1 MNGKIIKDALIL
13 FLITVIAGLGLG
25 AVYGITKVPIEKAN
39 YNIQQNAYRT
49 VFPDADAFND
59 MDGFDSEKATEAAV
73 AAGYADDTIEN
84 CVVAVDASGAEL
96 GYVISVT
103 DPNSYGGDVTL
114 SIGVTNDGT
123 LNGYSITTIND
134 TAGLGMKAKEDSF
147 SSQFAGKQVESFEVT
162 KTGATS
168 DNQIDAISGA
178 TITSSAVTSAVN
190 AGLAYYRSLAQ

>member
-25 AVYGITKVPIEKAN
+25 AVYGITKAPIEKAN

-103 DPNSYGGDVTL
+103 DPNTL

>member
-1 MNGKIIKDALIL
+1 MH
-13 FLITVIAGLGLG
+13 TVL
-25 AVYGITKVPIEKAN
+25 
-39 YNIQQNAYRT
+39 

-59 MDGFDSEKATEAAV
+59 MDGFDSEKATEAAA
-73 AAGYADDTIEN
+73 AAGYNADDTIEN

-134 TAGLGMKAKEDSF
+134 TAGLGNESKRRFFLF
-147 SSQFAGKQVESFEVT
+147 SVCRQ
-162 KTGATS
+162 TGR
-168 DNQIDAISGA
+168 II
-178 TITSSAVTSAVN
+178 
-190 AGLAYYRSLAQ
+190 

>member
-1 MNGKIIKDALIL
+1 MNGKIIKDALVL

-25 AVYGITKVPIEKAN
+25 AVYGITKAPIEKAN
-39 YNIQQNAYRT
+39 YNIQQN
-49 VFPDADAFND
+49 ADAFND
-59 MDGFDSEKATEAAV
+59 MDGFDSEKATEAAA

>member
-25 AVYGITKVPIEKAN
+25 AVYGITKAPIEKAN

-59 MDGFDSEKATEAAV
+59 MDGFDSEKATEAAA

-134 TAGLGMKAKEDSF
+134 TAGLGMKDSF

>member
-25 AVYGITKVPIEKAN
+25 AVYGITKAPIEKAN

-59 MDGFDSEKATEAAV
+59 MDGFDSEKATEAA
-73 AAGYADDTIEN
+73 DTIEN

>member
-25 AVYGITKVPIEKAN
+25 AVYGITKAPIEKAN

-59 MDGFDSEKATEAAV
+59 MDGFDSEKATEAAA
-73 AAGYADDTIEN
+73 AAGYAIEN

>member
-49 VFPDADAFND
+49 VFPDAASFED
-59 MDGFDSEKATEAAV
+59 MDGFDSAKATEA

-114 SIGVTNDGT
+114 SIGVTDDGT

-190 AGLAYYRSLAQ
+190 AGLAYYRTLAQ

>member
-1 MNGKIIKDALIL
+1 MNGKIIKDALVL

-25 AVYGITKVPIEKAN
+25 AVYGIT
-39 YNIQQNAYRT
+39 NAYRT
-49 VFPDADAFND
+49 VFPDANAFND
-59 MDGFDSEKATEAAV
+59 MDGFDSEKATEAAA